1 MENGQIDP
9 SKIEKALNTWLENV
23 EDQVNS
29 IEEMV
34 QNKAFQGD
42 MKNLEHK
49 LNEIEQDQDDKMAK
63 VEKLCEQMTE
73 KAVESHEELRQRLMD
88 IEDRHVMIT
97 QHLDAQMQ
105 GQTSGGKNGKINQS
119 SILQ

>member
-1 MENGQIDP
+1 M
-9 SKIEKALNTWLENV
+9 
-23 EDQVNS
+23 NS

-97 QHLDAQMQ
+97 QHLDA
-105 GQTSGGKNGKINQS
+105 
-119 SILQ
+119 